1 MVMTMHF
8 VAYFCHR
15 VVIEYKSTMQQSAR
29 GAAMALSHAILV
41 TLLDGPI
48 SGYKLTKRFN
58 AAIGYFWQATHQQI
72 YRELTSL
79 EEQGYIER
87 VPSSSPSTEKR
98 YALTSEGRDALTE
111 WIMQP
116 SEPGVLR
123 EDLLLKVRAGS
134 LVPPEVLLAEL
145 HRRRALHAGR
155 LAVYLELQERDF
167 PDPQRL
173 TYEQRLLSL
182 PLLGGLMF
190 ETNNVAWCDTAI
202 AFLQEGMS
210 TPHSFARRRF

>member
-1 MVMTMHF
+1 
-8 VAYFCHR
+8 
-15 VVIEYKSTMQQSAR
+15 
-29 GAAMALSHAILV
+29 MALSYAILA
-41 TLLDGPI
+41 TLLSGPV

-79 EEQGYIER
+79 EEHGYVER
-87 VPSSSPSTEKR
+87 VPSSSPSTEKL
-98 YALTSEGRDALTE
+98 YALTVEGRNALSE

-116 SEPGVLR
+116 SKPGILR

-134 LVPPEVLLAEL
+134 LVPREVLLAEL
-145 HRRRALHAGR
+145 RRRRALCAER
-155 LAVYLELQERDF
+155 LAVYREIQQRDF
-167 PDPQRL
+167 PDPQHL
-173 TYEQRLLSL
+173 TYEQQLLYL

-202 AFLQEGMS
+202 DLLQS
-210 TPHSFARRRF
+210 NP

>member
-1 MVMTMHF
+1 M
-8 VAYFCHR
+8 R
-15 VVIEYKSTMQQSAR
+15 EYNLLCNKVQE
-29 GAAMALSHAILV
+29 GKVMALSHAILA
-41 TLLDGPI
+41 TLLSGPA

-123 EDLLLKVRAGS
+123 EDLLLKIRAGS

-155 LAVYLELQERDF
+155 LAVYRELQERDF

-173 TYEQRLLSL
+173 TYEQRLLYL

-202 AFLQEGMS
+202 AFLQEGM
-210 TPHSFARRRF
+210 

>member
-1 MVMTMHF
+1 
-8 VAYFCHR
+8 
-15 VVIEYKSTMQQSAR
+15 
-29 GAAMALSHAILV
+29 MALSHAILA
-41 TLLDGPI
+41 TLLSGPV

-79 EEQGYIER
+79 EEQGYVER

-155 LAVYLELQERDF
+155 LAVYRELQERDF
-167 PDPQRL
+167 PDPQHL
-173 TYEQRLLSL
+173 TYEQRLLYL
-182 PLLGGLMF
+182 PLLRGLMF
-190 ETNNVAWCDTAI
+190 ETDNVAWCDTAI
-202 AFLQEGMS
+202 ALLQEGM
-210 TPHSFARRRF
+210 

>member
-1 MVMTMHF
+1 MHF

-79 EEQGYIER
+79 EKHGSVQR
-87 VPSSSPSTEKR
+87 VPSSSSSTEKL
-98 YALTSEGRDALTE
+98 YTLTQEGRNALTE
-111 WIMQP
+111 WISQP
-116 SEPGVLR
+116 SEPGVVR

-134 LVPPEVLLAEL
+134 LVPREVLLTEL
-145 HRRRALHAGR
+145 RRRRVLSAER
-155 LAVYLELQERDF
+155 LAIYREAEAREY
-167 PDPQRL
+167 PDAQHL
-173 TYEQRLLSL
+173 SYEQRLRYL
-182 PLLGGLMF
+182 PLLRGLMF
-190 ETNNVAWCDTAI
+190 EQENVAWCDAAI
-202 AFLQEGMS
+202 ALLQEGM
-210 TPHSFARRRF
+210 